1 MPRDIFRLGYS
12 VRMSAEDSDTAEIML
27 YGQIV
32 EDGPK
37 WWKWSEE
44 DKSAAE
50 FDKAIKEVREKGAKK
65 LLLRINSPGGV
76 CTESVAMRAILG
88 NAGFEEINIRIE
100 GMCASAA
107 TDIATLPGAHV
118 AICEGSEYMIHN
130 PWCYALGNAN
140 ELEHTIERLR
150 NIEATSRGFY
160 AKKSGQSEEQIKEW
174 MDAETW
180 FTAEQAVEYGFA
192 DELLEAEV
200 GGESP
205 AAACASAR
213 EMAAMLGMYK
223 SVPKEITIKDQGA
236 FRSPPTNAS
245 ATGACAPSDNSGS
258 EEEDTIVSEDDLL
271 NPHVLKIPAAEET
284 EPAETISNAAPVAGA
299 ATEINQHEEETDTM
313 DIKELNVEQLRA
325 ENPALLEQIQQAAIA
340 ADRQRQEDIDAIT
353 PPTAEYQAMADAA
366 KKNGTSAMD
375 FHKQIVAA
383 MKQKGANYQAA
394 RQEETKPAQNV
405 TGGTPQDTAPN
416 DEQDIKQYAAEM
428 AKLAKAY
435 RGSADGGM
443 Y

>member
-12 VRMSAEDSDTAEIML
+12 VRMSAEESDTAEIML

-88 NAGFEEINIRIE
+88 SAGFDEINIRIE

-200 GGESP
+200 GAESP

-213 EMAAMLGMYK
+213 EMAAMLSLYK
-223 SVPKEITIKDQGA
+223 SVPQQIAVKGKDNE
-236 FRSPPTNAS
+236 P
-245 ATGACAPSDNSGS
+245 
-258 EEEDTIVSEDDLL
+258 EEPEKTTVTEDDLL
-271 NPHVLKIPAAEET
+271 NEHVPKIPVTEET

-313 DIKELNVEQLRA
+313 DIKELNVDQLRA
-325 ENPALLEQIQQAAIA
+325 ENPALLEQIVRDAVAE
-340 ADRQRQEDIDAIT
+340 DRQRQEDIDALT
-353 PPTAEYQAMADAA
+353 PPTAEYQAMAAEA

-383 MKQKGANYQAA
+383 MKKKGASYQEA
-394 RQEETKPAQNV
+394 RQQETAPAQNV
-405 TGGTPQDTAPN
+405 TGGAPQDTEHN
-416 DEQDIKQYAAEM
+416 NEQEILQNAKDVAEY
-428 AKLAKAY
+428 AKAY
-435 RGSADGGM
+435 RNAPDTGM
-443 Y
+443 F